1 MSLRI
6 TLSFSLHNLTPTN
19 GRVAFAFLCLAF
31 AAGVLVPSHGA
42 RAAFP
47 TTGILDNFNRADE
60 NPLANGTWTCPSQT
74 GAGGLSLTSNQAN
87 STFGSADCYWSPS
100 TFGPNSEAFVT
111 ITVPS
116 GVCVA
121 LHLRLNN
128 PNSSSL
134 NGYWYEWCG
143 VAGAGNDTFTIYRID
158 NGSFTSI
165 AAGTQEV
172 SSGDSIGA
180 EAIGSSLKMY
190 YKAAAGSWVQVVSV
204 TDNTYSGSGRIGLHL
219 EDTTERADDFGGGT
233 VALGVQVSSRSDTLS
248 DSRSSATSNHTVAF
262 TVNNAIYGSSLSG
275 SSTLKLT
282 LPSGFTIPVG
292 MDCGDVD
299 AATSV
304 QFSFNYPG
312 CAATATAWGFSAT
325 GSSIT
330 LVPPS
335 GTGVYVPTSTQV
347 TIKIGSNAT
356 VGQQG
361 SHWIT
366 NPSTGGV
373 YTISVGGT
381 FGGSGNMLVSINSG
395 VSVQATVAESLSFTV
410 SPSVTSIKW
419 VQDNFTDT
427 ANNTGA
433 LASFSSNNA
442 AGNLIVIA
450 LDWDNQ
456 AVNVLS
462 VTDAKGNVYTAAAPP
477 VNGAGNLSSWRDQ
490 MFYAKNIG
498 AGANT
503 VNVEFSGSVHS
514 ELYIH
519 EYSGADTNSPLDVTT
534 SSVGNS
540 STANSGSKTTNF
552 PNELVFGYCQ
562 ASTVNCNQGAN
573 FAARQTDNGNLS
585 EDMIATSTGSY
596 SASSNLGGS
605 NDWVMSMATFKPG
618 PQCVADDGATV
629 NRVLTTATSV
639 PFGIIS
645 PNTFYQ
651 GCQDLIVSTNA
662 GNGYSVTV
670 QESSAMRTADGRFFI
685 PDTTCDGGTC
695 SESAAAAW
703 TNATKNG
710 LGHTCFNELNHDCN
724 AAYSSGTNF
733 RQAAN
738 LAAGETA
745 QSVMSSS
752 TAATATGRVKYRLS
766 TGLAQPAGTYTTII
780 SYTIYATY

>member
-1 MSLRI
+1 ML
-6 TLSFSLHNLTPTN
+6 
-19 GRVAFAFLCLAF
+19 
-31 AAGVLVPSHGA
+31 
-42 RAAFP
+42 
-47 TTGILDNFNRADE
+47 
-60 NPLANGTWTCPSQT
+60 
-74 GAGGLSLTSNQAN
+74 
-87 STFGSADCYWSPS
+87 YK
-100 TFGPNSEAFVT
+100 
-111 ITVPS
+111 
-116 GVCVA
+116 
-121 LHLRLNN
+121 
-128 PNSSSL
+128 
-134 NGYWYEWCG
+134 
-143 VAGAGNDTFTIYRID
+143 AGAG
-158 NGSFTSI
+158 SW
-165 AAGTQEV
+165 TQILSTTNSAV
-172 SSGDSIGA
+172 
-180 EAIGSSLKMY
+180 
-190 YKAAAGSWVQVVSV
+190 
-204 TDNTYSGSGRIGLHL
+204 SGSGHVGLYV
-219 EDTTERADDFGGGT
+219 EGTTARVDNFGGGT
-233 VALGVQVSSRSDTLS
+233 VALGVQVSSRSDILS
-248 DSRSSATSNHTVAF
+248 DSRPSATSNHTVAF
-262 TVNNAIYGSSLSG
+262 KVNNAIYGSSISG
-275 SSTLKLT
+275 SSTLNLT
-282 LPSGFTIPVG
+282 LPSSFTIPVG
-292 MDCGDVD
+292 MNCGDVD

-395 VSVQATVAESLSFTV
+395 VTVQATVAESLSFTV
-410 SPSVTSIKW
+410 SPSVTSIKY
-419 VQDNFTDT
+419 VQSNFAETI
-427 ANNTGA
+427 NNTGA

-442 AGNLIVIA
+442 VGNLIIIA
-450 LDWDNQ
+450 LDWNSQ

-462 VTDAKGNVYTAAAPP
+462 VTDTVGNVYTAAAPP
-477 VNGAGNLSSWRDQ
+477 VNGQGNLSGWRDQ
-490 MFYAKNIG
+490 IFFAKNIG
-498 AGANT
+498 GGANT
-503 VNVEFSGSVHS
+503 VNVEFSGSVNS

-519 EYSGADTNSPLDVTT
+519 EYSGADQTSPLDVTA
-534 SSVGNS
+534 SSTGNS
-540 STANSGSKTTNF
+540 STSDSGSKTTNF

-562 ASTVNCNQGAN
+562 ASTVNCNQGTN
-573 FAARQTDNGNLS
+573 FAVRRTDNGNLS

-596 SASSNLGGS
+596 SASANLGGS
-605 NDWVMSMATFKPG
+605 NDWIMSMATFRPG

-629 NRVLTTATSV
+629 NQIASTATSV

-670 QESSAMRTADGRFFI
+670 QESSAMRTADGRFTI

-695 SESAAAAW
+695 SESTAAAW
-703 TNATKNG
+703 ANATKNG
-710 LGHTCFNELNHDCN
+710 FGHTCFNQSMHDCN
-724 AAYSSGTNF
+724 AAYSSGVNF
-733 RQAAN
+733 RQVAN
-738 LAAGETA
+738 ISAGETA

-766 TGLAQPAGTYTTII
+766 ASAAQAAGTYTTII
-780 SYTIYATY
+780 TYTILGTF